1 MTSQGGVGRNAVLTI
16 GITMPA
22 GYSAKTGVTR
32 PLPNPNSDLRRVF
45 FNCQLAHLLIKKA
58 ATFPPSVV
66 FFRWKTTRPPVRT
79 APPCHFHRRSG
90 SRLCENPH
98 ADETRRTLF
107 FPMGNPNR
115 TRSLTSGSEG
125 GRHRLIGIHIRGVV
139 AHSDVSTRGKLA
151 MD

>member
-66 FFRWKTTRPPVRT
+66 FFPVENHPTPGPNGSPLSFSSPVRVQ
-79 APPCHFHRRSG
+79 A
-90 SRLCENPH
+90 
-98 ADETRRTLF
+98 
-107 FPMGNPNR
+107 
-115 TRSLTSGSEG
+115 
-125 GRHRLIGIHIRGVV
+125 V
-139 AHSDVSTRGKLA
+139 
-151 MD
+151 